1 MRNFISDL
9 PVAKTALSI
18 LLEKR
23 NPTFFSEE
31 ARKEWSRTLT
41 TKDYA
46 ALSKTPNRSL

>member
-18 LLEKR
+18 LLEKL
-23 NPTFFSEE
+23 NPNFFSEE